1 MRRVDQH
8 RSNQTSAML
17 GFTLLELLV
26 VVFMVG
32 VIAAIAAPTWEKL
45 LARQRVTTARE
56 QTVQALRDAQSKA
69 RRTRTPQVVY
79 IDPAPGDRP
88 RIATAAYANQDPVN
102 FATITGWQNI
112 GQENIPQGS
121 LQVALRREGAEVTDA
136 DQRRVIFDADGAV
149 DRRTEVPLAIVLKG
163 SVSGPGDAR
172 CIVIETRLGSLRTAE
187 GNDCP

>member
-1 MRRVDQH
+1 M
-8 RSNQTSAML
+8 A

-45 LARQRVTTARE
+45 VARQRVTTARE
-56 QTVQALRDAQSKA
+56 QMVQALRDAQSKA
-69 RRTRTPQVVY
+69 RRTRIPQVVY

-88 RIATAAYANQDPVN
+88 RIATAAANREPVN
-102 FATITGWQNI
+102 FADVTGWQNI

-121 LQVALRREGAEVTDA
+121 LQVALRREGAEVTDVNE
-136 DQRRVIFDADGAV
+136 RRVIFDANGAV
-149 DRRTEVPLAIVLKG
+149 DRRTKVLPLAIVFKG
-163 SVSGPGDAR
+163 SVSGPGEAR
-172 CIVIETRLGSLRTAE
+172 CVVIETRLGSLRTAE